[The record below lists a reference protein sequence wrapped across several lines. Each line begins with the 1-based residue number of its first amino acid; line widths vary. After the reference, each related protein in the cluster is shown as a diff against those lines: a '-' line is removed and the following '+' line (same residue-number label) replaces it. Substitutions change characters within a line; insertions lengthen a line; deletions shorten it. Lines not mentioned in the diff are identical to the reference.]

1 MMMVMIDRV
10 NSISR
15 NDHID
20 DVDDNVNSVKGNRR

>member
-10 NSISR
+10 NSIGR

-20 DVDDNVNSVKGNRR
+20 DVDYHVNSVKGNRR